1 MSVLGENLS
10 LAGDAARRAGAE
22 SDLSRL
28 HGERAEEIAKRAP
41 GLWGLTKRALAL
53 AIDELDDDVLRLGL
67 ELAKSYARAWAEA
80 ELAKRGITLP
90 PGGGP

>member
-1 MSVLGENLS
+1 MSVSVEPLS
-10 LAGDAARRAGAE
+10 LAGEAARKAGAE
-22 SDLSRL
+22 ADLAQL
-28 HGERAEEIAKRAP
+28 HGERAEAIARRVP
-41 GLWGLTKRALAL
+41 GLWGLLKRAAAL